1 MAKYLYGK
9 KAATTNR
16 WGRRLTTGKRL
27 RFLARR

>member
-9 KAATTNR
+9 KAAKTNR
-16 WGRRLTTGKRL
+16 WGRRFTGKRL